1 MVKPMKL
8 KNGLFFCAW
17 MLALCFAAQARAEF
31 ITSSITSGE
40 GANTLYGSLL
50 IPGHKVK
57 PPVILLISG
66 SGPTDRDGNSPALQ
80 GKNDGLK
87 MLAEELAIAGFASV
101 RYDKRGIG
109 ESFAAGKSEAEL
121 RFQTYVADVQLWV
134 KQLNADPRFS
144 GVAIVGHSEGSSVGM
159 LAAQSSDVAAYVS
172 LAGPARSASKILR
185 TQLQEKLP
193 PDLLKLNETI
203 LSKLEKGELVQ
214 EIPAPLL
221 ALYRPSVQPYLISWF
236 KVTPADVIKTLKMPV
251 AIFQGDTDIQVSV
264 SEALLLSKSQPMA
277 QLHVIKGMNHILKQV
292 PMDIKQQVASYSDPY
307 LYLDP
312 SFVNPLIN
320 FLKKSFAQK

>member
-1 MVKPMKL
+1 MVKHMKL
-8 KNGLFFCAW
+8 KNALFLCCWIF
-17 MLALCFAAQARAEF
+17 ALGVSVQVRAEF
-31 ITSSITSGE
+31 IQSSVTSGA

-66 SGPTDRDGNSPALQ
+66 SGPTDRDGNSPGIQ
-80 GKNDGLK
+80 GKNDSLK

-101 RYDKRGIG
+101 RYDKRGVG
-109 ESFAAGKSEAEL
+109 ESFAAGKSEEGL

-185 TQLQEKLP
+185 TQLQDKLSA
-193 PDLLKLNETI
+193 DLLKLNETI

-236 KVTPADVIKTLKMPV
+236 NVIPVDVIKTLKMPV

-292 PMDIKQQVASYSDPY
+292 PMDLKQQVASYSDPY

-312 SFVNPLIN
+312 SFINPLIN
-320 FLKKSFAQK
+320 FLKKSFVQK

>member
-1 MVKPMKL
+1 MKL
-8 KNGLFFCAW
+8 KNRLLFCAW
-17 MLALCFAAQARAEF
+17 VLTLGLAAQAHAEF
-31 ITSSITSGE
+31 LKSSITSGE

-80 GKNDGLK
+80 GKNDSLK

-109 ESFAAGKSEAEL
+109 ESFAAGKSEEEL
-121 RFQTYVADVQLWV
+121 RFQAYVADVQAWV

-144 GVAIVGHSEGSSVGM
+144 GVAIIGHSEGASVGL

-185 TQLQEKLP
+185 TQLQDKLP

-236 KVTPADVIKTLKMPV
+236 SVVPVEVIKTLKMPV
-251 AIFQGDTDIQVSV
+251 AIFQGDTDIQVAV

-292 PMDIKQQVASYSDPY
+292 PMDLKEQVASYSNPY

-312 SFVNPLIN
+312 SFINPLIN